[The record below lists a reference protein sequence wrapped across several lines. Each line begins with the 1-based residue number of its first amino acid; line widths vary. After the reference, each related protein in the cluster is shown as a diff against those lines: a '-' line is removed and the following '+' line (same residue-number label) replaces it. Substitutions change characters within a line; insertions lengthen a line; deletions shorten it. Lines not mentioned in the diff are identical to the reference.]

1 MAGMQ
6 SNNAINPAES
16 VWWGTGIGAT
26 FGAAASTATIMTA
39 KHRYAGIENQIKKED
54 AMLDTLEKRGSEF
67 KDDPKKLQKNEA
79 KINKLL
85 QSMEKKGGLKNR
97 QENHLYTKFGGG
109 GKKAGIIAGAT
120 VGAGLIGAGIGY
132 GVEKM

>member
-1 MAGMQ
+1 ME

-26 FGAAASTATIMTA
+26 FGAAASTATIMAA
-39 KHRYAGIENQIKKED
+39 KHSYGGIENRIKKEED
-54 AMLDTLEKRGSEF
+54 MFSTLDKRASEF
-67 KDDPKKLQKNEA
+67 KNDPKRLKKNDA
-79 KINKLL
+79 RMDKLL
-85 QSMEKKGGLKNR
+85 QTMEKKGNLKTR
-97 QENHLYTKFGGG
+97 QSNHVYSKFGGG

>member
-26 FGAAASTATIMTA
+26 FGAAASTATIMAA
-39 KHRYAGIENQIKKED
+39 KHSYGGIENRIKKEKD
-54 AMLDTLEKRGSEF
+54 MLSTLDKRASEF
-67 KDDPKKLQKNEA
+67 KNDPKRLKKNDA
-79 KINKLL
+79 RMDKLL
-85 QSMEKKGGLKNR
+85 QTMEKKGNLETR
-97 QENHLYTKFGGG
+97 QNNHLYSKFGGG
-109 GKKAGIIAGAT
+109 WKKSGIIAGAT

-132 GVEKM
+132 GAEKM